1 MWNLPNALTFIR
13 IFLVPFLVVV
23 ILTRW
28 EGWEFWGL
36 GIFLAAIITDAFD
49 GYFARRLDQKTKLG
63 ALLDPIA
70 DKFLMTGA
78 LVSLVEIQVN
88 GVPLVPSWM
97 VVIIIGRE
105 FLVTGLRMTALEQ
118 NMVIPASRLGKLK
131 TLSQTIAVCACIIQY
146 KLDELS
152 RPLIVFLFKQQVDI
166 FNVVAKTFL
175 WIAVILS
182 LGSMADYF
190 VKFYRVLMEKK

>member
-1 MWNLPNALTFIR
+1 MWNLPNALTLGR
-13 IFLVPFLVVV
+13 IFLVPFLVVG

-36 GIFLAAIITDAFD
+36 GIFLAASITDGLD
-49 GYFARRLDQKTKLG
+49 GYLARRLNQRTRLG

-78 LVSLVEIQVN
+78 FVSLVEMRI
-88 GVPLVPSWM
+88 VPSWM
-97 VVIIIGRE
+97 VGIIIGRE

-118 NMVIPASRLGKLK
+118 NLVIPASRLGKLK
-131 TLSQTIAVCACIIQY
+131 TLSQTVAVVACILEVR
-146 KLDELS
+146 LDQVILT
-152 RPLIVFLFKQQVDI
+152 VFHHPMDI
-166 FNVVAKTFL
+166 FTVLARTFL

-190 VKFYRVLMEKK
+190 VGFYRVLSQDGRNES

>member
-1 MWNLPNALTFIR
+1 MWNWPNTLTLGR

-28 EGWEFWGL
+28 EGWEYWGL
-36 GIFLAAIITDAFD
+36 GIFLAASITDGLD
-49 GYFARRLDQKTKLG
+49 GYLARRLNQRTRLG

-78 LVSLVEIQVN
+78 FVSLVEMGI
-88 GVPLVPSWM
+88 VPSWM

-118 NMVIPASRLGKLK
+118 NLVIPASRLGKLK
-131 TLSQTIAVCACIIQY
+131 TLSQTVAVVACILQVR
-146 KLDELS
+146 LDQVVLT
-152 RPLIVFLFKQQVDI
+152 VFHHPMAI
-166 FNVVAKTFL
+166 FAVLARTFL

-190 VKFYRVLMEKK
+190 VSFYRVLSQDGRHDA

>member
-1 MWNLPNALTFIR
+1 MWNWPNTLTLGR

-28 EGWEFWGL
+28 EGWEYWGL
-36 GIFLAAIITDAFD
+36 GIFLAASITDGLD
-49 GYFARRLDQKTKLG
+49 GYLARRLNQRTRLG

-78 LVSLVEIQVN
+78 YVSLVEMGI
-88 GVPLVPSWM
+88 VPSWM

-118 NMVIPASRLGKLK
+118 NLVIPASRLGKLK
-131 TLSQTIAVCACIIQY
+131 TLSQTVAVVACILQVR
-146 KLDELS
+146 LDQVVLT
-152 RPLIVFLFKQQVDI
+152 VFHHPMAI
-166 FNVVAKTFL
+166 FAVLARTFL

-190 VKFYRVLMEKK
+190 VSFYRVLSQDGRHDA